1 MAPADDHDISS
12 DDEEFMQKVDLYLNS
27 RDSTTSVGIL
37 GGNASFS
44 KVVKFAVDEE
54 ELEDAAKDTDRTR
67 QELLHKI
74 SRLTVLLKEAEEQNM
89 IERDKRKKK
98 EKNLMK
104 LAKELK
110 KRNAQ
115 KEYDMER
122 MEEVRLLTY
131 LNIEMSDEG
140 FSATNTGTS
149 ITVG

>member
-1 MAPADDHDISS
+1 MATADDQDVIDS
-12 DDEEFMQKVDLYLNS
+12 DDEEFMQKVNLYLSS
-27 RDSTTSVGIL
+27 RDSTNSEGIL
-37 GGNASFS
+37 NASFS
-44 KVVKFAVDEE
+44 KVVKFADDEE
-54 ELEDAAKDTDRTR
+54 ELEDAARDPDRTR

-74 SRLTVLLKEAEEQNM
+74 ARLTIMLKEAEELNM
-89 IERDKRKKK
+89 TEKDKRKKK

-115 KEYDMER
+115 KEYDNER

-131 LNIEMSDEG
+131 LNIEMSDEE
-140 FSATNTGTS
+140 FSATNTSTS